1 MTQGRGE
8 HMVIN
13 HNMPSLNHHRIMKT
27 NVKNT
32 EDSSRKLSSG
42 YRINEDADDAA
53 GLCISETMRH
63 QVRGLDRASSN
74 VQDGISMIQTAD
86 AALEETQQILDRMV
100 ELATRAAND
109 INTTADRTAIQDE
122 VEQLKSEID
131 HIAYDTNFNQQYM
144 LAEGTPK
151 AKPGFFKIQAG
162 SLADQSVT
170 INFVNASKESLGVAD
185 VDMTSY
191 EGASESIAKI
201 QNAIEIAATWRDQF
215 GATQEQ
221 LEHATKNLDNTT
233 ENTQRAESNIR
244 DTNMNEEMLSFTT
257 NRILLNASQSL
268 LAQFNTQPQAVL
280 MLLK

>member
-1 MTQGRGE
+1 
-8 HMVIN
+8 
-13 HNMPSLNHHRIMKT
+13 
-27 NVKNT
+27 
-32 EDSSRKLSSG
+32 
-42 YRINEDADDAA
+42 
-53 GLCISETMRH
+53 
-63 QVRGLDRASSN
+63 
-74 VQDGISMIQTAD
+74 
-86 AALEETQQILDRMV
+86 
-100 ELATRAAND
+100 
-109 INTTADRTAIQDE
+109 
-122 VEQLKSEID
+122 
-131 HIAYDTNFNQQYM
+131 
-144 LAEGTPK
+144 
-151 AKPGFFKIQAG
+151 
-162 SLADQSVT
+162 
-170 INFVNASKESLGVAD
+170 
-185 VDMTSY
+185 MTSY

>member
-1 MTQGRGE
+1 M
-8 HMVIN
+8 I
-13 HNMPSLNHHRIMKT
+13 RI
-27 NVKNT
+27 
-32 EDSSRKLSSG
+32 S
-42 YRINEDADDAA
+42 
-53 GLCISETMRH
+53 
-63 QVRGLDRASSN
+63 
-74 VQDGISMIQTAD
+74 
-86 AALEETQQILDRMV
+86 
-100 ELATRAAND
+100 
-109 INTTADRTAIQDE
+109 
-122 VEQLKSEID
+122 
-131 HIAYDTNFNQQYM
+131 
-144 LAEGTPK
+144 
-151 AKPGFFKIQAG
+151 KPGFFKIQAG

>member
-1 MTQGRGE
+1 
-8 HMVIN
+8 
-13 HNMPSLNHHRIMKT
+13 MKSQIKGLKT
-27 NVKNT
+27 ATKN
-32 EDSSRKLSSG
+32 
-42 YRINEDADDAA
+42 A
-53 GLCISETMRH
+53 
-63 QVRGLDRASSN
+63 
-74 VQDGISMIQTAD
+74 QDGVSLIQTAEG
-86 AALEETQQILDRMV
+86 ALTEVHSMLNRMV
-100 ELATRAAND
+100 ELATQAAND